1 MMDINI
7 EKIIQNREIKT
18 LLDFLYT
25 GIQLK
30 INDDIILYKDKK
42 FLIYRK
48 NRQVVEFTSSLN
60 VTSMP
65 YIIEELKKTKSN
77 KFKNKFREIED
88 FVNRMNEDL
97 EEKINKEI
105 EKQVKAEKKVK

>member
-1 MMDINI
+1 MDINI

-30 INDDIILYKDKK
+30 INDDIILYKDEK

-65 YIIEELKKTKSN
+65 YIIKELKKTKSN

-88 FVNRMNEDL
+88 FVNRMNENL
-97 EEKINKEI
+97 EEKINEKL

>member
-1 MMDINI
+1 
-7 EKIIQNREIKT
+7 
-18 LLDFLYT
+18 
-25 GIQLK
+25 
-30 INDDIILYKDKK
+30 
-42 FLIYRK
+42 
-48 NRQVVEFTSSLN
+48 
-60 VTSMP
+60 MP
-65 YIIEELKKTKSN
+65 YIIEELKKAKSN